1 MAGRM
6 TYSRK
11 EKRSQ
16 YSSYLFVDILELRF
30 FYVELID
37 ANFIHYVV
45 LNEKNTVGKAT
56 NTA

>member
-1 MAGRM
+1 M